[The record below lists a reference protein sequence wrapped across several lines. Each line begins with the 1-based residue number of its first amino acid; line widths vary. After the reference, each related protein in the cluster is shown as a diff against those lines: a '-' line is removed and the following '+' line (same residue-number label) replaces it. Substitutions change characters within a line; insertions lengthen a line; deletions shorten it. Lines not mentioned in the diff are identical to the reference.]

1 MQRPPG
7 LLRPLPAIL
16 GLLALVLTLAACACV
31 ISWWASGTLFELP
44 PHAGRA
50 STRANKPRIAG
61 RGRKS
66 PGGLCMGT
74 SLNCEKSVKLFMTSH
89 FIILPGWVRR
99 AQLYLSP
106 RQDATF
112 CLAGTSPAII
122 FQFAWMGE
130 LQERGDA
137 VKPGGVGFVWPGWV
151 LG

>member
-1 MQRPPG
+1 M
-7 LLRPLPAIL
+7 
-16 GLLALVLTLAACACV
+16 AACACV

-74 SLNCEKSVKLFMTSH
+74 SLNCEKSVKLFMTPH
-89 FIILPGWVRR
+89 FIILPGCVRR
-99 AQLYLSP
+99 AQLVHFAWLVWLREPSYTCPPDRMLH
-106 RQDATF
+106 
-112 CLAGTSPAII
+112 
-122 FQFAWMGE
+122 FAWMNK

-137 VKPGGVGFVWPGWV
+137 VKPGGVGVAWPGWV
-151 LG
+151 LGERVVEGTHVW